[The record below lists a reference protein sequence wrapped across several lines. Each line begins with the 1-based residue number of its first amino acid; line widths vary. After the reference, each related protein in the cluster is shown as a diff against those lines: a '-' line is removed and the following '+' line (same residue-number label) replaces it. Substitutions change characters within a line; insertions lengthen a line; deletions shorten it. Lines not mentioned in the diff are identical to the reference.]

1 MNFPPSL
8 TKKNLNVPVI
18 IILLTV
24 IVFLIQNL
32 SKLLIGV
39 DLPLALGAKINMFIM
54 RGELWRLVTPVL
66 LHGSVLHIGFNM
78 YALYSVGPI
87 LEKKYGKRAFIALYL
102 ISAIW
107 GNVFSFILTENPSLG
122 ASTAIFGLIAA
133 QGVYIYK
140 NQLFLGSAARP
151 LLMNIAMV
159 ILVNLMLGLSPGID
173 NWGHLGGLFGGF
185 IFAWFAGPSYE
196 LHQNDLGQN
205 VVVNNARKPYL
216 ILAAAVVLA
225 FGIVMIR
232 IFTQ

>member
-1 MNFPPSL
+1 MNFPPIL
-8 TKKNLNVPVI
+8 TKKNLNVPVT

-32 SKLLIGV
+32 SKLIIGF
-39 DLPLALGAKINMFIM
+39 DLPLALGAKINMFII

-87 LEKKYGKRAFIALYL
+87 LEKKYGKRAFFALYL

-159 ILVNLMLGLSPGID
+159 ILVNLTLGLSPGID

-196 LHQNDLGQN
+196 LHQNNFGQN
-205 VVVNNARKPYL
+205 VVVNNARKPQL

-225 FGIVMIR
+225 FGIVLIR
-232 IFTQ
+232 ILI